1 MSKWFTKEQLS
12 LKRAPGTSLF
22 SGAYWRQAAR
32 RLKDTRVLAAT
43 AMLMAVSIAVTILY
57 IPLPNNLHIFFDYAP
72 KALCAA
78 VCGPV
83 AALGAGFVVDVL
95 GYLIRPF
102 GAFFPGYTLGTMIS
116 LLIYALCLYGQK
128 LTLGRV
134 ALARLAVN
142 IINNICL
149 NSLWSSMLYGKAFW
163 VYLTGGILKNLLWW
177 PSEVAV
183 MVLVF
188 RLVSPAM
195 ERYKLIPEQPKK

>member
-22 SGAYWRQAAR
+22 SARYWRASAAR
-32 RLKDTRVLAAT
+32 LRDTRVLAAT

-72 KALCAA
+72 KALCAM
-78 VCGPV
+78 VCGPA

-102 GAFFPGYTLGTMIS
+102 GAFFPGYTLGTMLS
-116 LLIYALCLYGQK
+116 LLLYALVLHGQK
-128 LTLGRV
+128 PNLARV
-134 ALARLAVN
+134 ALARLLVSL
-142 IINNICL
+142 INNICL

-163 VYLTGGILKNLLWW
+163 VYLTGGIIKNLLWW
-177 PSEVAV
+177 PIEVAV

-188 RLVSPAM
+188 QLVSPVM
-195 ERYKLIPEQPKK
+195 KRYKLIP

>member
-1 MSKWFTKEQLS
+1 MSKWFAREEWELR
-12 LKRAPGTSLF
+12 RAPGTSLV
-22 SGAYWRQAAR
+22 SGAFWKQAAL
-32 RLKDTRVLAAT
+32 RLKDVRVLAAT

-83 AALGAGFVVDVL
+83 AALGAGFVVDIL

-116 LLIYALCLYGQK
+116 LLLYALFLYGQK
-128 LTLGRV
+128 PTVGRV
-134 ALARLAVN
+134 ALARLSVN

-163 VYLTGGILKNLLWW
+163 VYLGGGILKNLLWW
-177 PSEVAV
+177 PVEVVV

-188 RLVSPAM
+188 RLVYPAM
-195 ERYKLIPEQPKK
+195 ERYKLLPKAPKK

>member
-1 MSKWFTKEQLS
+1 MSKWFSKEEWS
-12 LKRAPGTSLF
+12 LKRAPGTRFTSKAF
-22 SGAYWRQAAR
+22 WKQAAS

-116 LLIYALCLYGQK
+116 LLIYALFLYGQR
-128 LTLGRV
+128 LTVGRV
-134 ALARLAVN
+134 ALARLTVN

-163 VYLTGGILKNLLWW
+163 VYLTGGIVKNLLWW
-177 PSEVAV
+177 PIEVIV
-183 MVLVF
+183 MVMIF
-188 RLVSPAM
+188 RLVSPVM
-195 ERYKLIPEQPKK
+195 EQYKLIPERPKK